1 MIYQNKTTVITK
13 NEILIGYIVEKPPAE
28 ILLRTGIPTE
38 LAQLAFSNGIWLQ
51 RTTQFSFIPQNDIVQ
66 VRPTTIFD
74 KEIDNR

>member
-1 MIYQNKTTVITK
+1 MSYQNKITVITK

-28 ILLRTGIPTE
+28 IILLTGIPTQ

-51 RTTQFSFIPQNDIVQ
+51 RATHFSFIPQNDIVQ

-74 KEIDNR
+74 NEIDNR